1 VLVMPCGCI
10 SLPVTFGTT
19 KIFRTE
25 SVLFDV
31 AEVSLLFNAIL
42 DRPTLYQFMA
52 VAHYRYL
59 VLKMPSPNGVLKI
72 RGDRDAGA
80 CALEKL
86 QALAVACEAAAEP
99 GAKTRTT
106 ELTLAWLDLR
116 TPCATLC
123 QGGHPR
129 EDHPDRSRSCSDYP
143 CLR

>member
-1 VLVMPCGCI
+1 VSVMPCGCI

-42 DRPTLYQFMA
+42 DRPTLYQFMT
-52 VAHYRYL
+52 VTHYRYL

-72 RGDRDAGA
+72 WGDRDAEA

-99 GAKTRTT
+99 GGQDPA
-106 ELTLAWLDLR
+106 
-116 TPCATLC
+116 P
-123 QGGHPR
+123 PS
-129 EDHPDRSRSCSDYP
+129 SR
-143 CLR
+143 